1 MSDPIISEYGG
12 KALVRNPNSETREG
26 DPSGIA
32 IIIEFDNI
40 EDARKFYE
48 SDKYTEA
55 RTVRELAAETNL
67 ILVEGI

>member
-1 MSDPIISEYGG
+1 M
-12 KALVRNPNSETREG
+12 RNPNSETREG

-32 IIIEFDNI
+32 IIIEFESM
-40 EDARKFYE
+40 EDAWKLFE

-55 RTVRELAAETNL
+55 RMVRELAAETNL